1 MQIDRSSWVCIPINH
16 LQMNRVRLI
25 YGFLITALVLSCLIS
40 MGMGNVAI
48 EMKQLFAILLKPIGL
63 HDTSVTYTMAQETVF
78 WSIRMPRIMFG
89 IFIGVALGA
98 SGVALQGIFRNPL
111 VDSGLI
117 GIASGASLFASSYIM
132 LHSVL
137 PFLILGSAQLSLAAF
152 AFLGAAI
159 TAFLVYR
166 ISLFQGKINITILIL
181 AGVALNAMSGSLT
194 GLLTYFADDRQ
205 LRDLTFWTLG
215 SLSGASWATFWILL
229 PFVCIPFVLL
239 LRTTKALNAFALGEN
254 PAHFL
259 GINIKRT
266 KMIVL
271 LCSTAMVGASVAFA
285 GVIGFVGLVIPH
297 ILRLIIGPNHKSLMP
312 LSALAGALLVCLAD
326 LTSRTLLPP
335 TEIPIGII
343 TSLIGTPVLLAIILK
358 QKRTLFV

>member
-1 MQIDRSSWVCIPINH
+1 M
-16 LQMNRVRLI
+16 RVRIIYWTLSILI
-25 YGFLITALVLSCLIS
+25 VLSCLLS
-40 MGMGNVAI
+40 LGMGNVVI
-48 EMKQLFAILLKPIGL
+48 EIKQLFAILFKPLGWN
-63 HDTSVTYTMAQETVF
+63 DASVEFTAAQENVL
-78 WSIRMPRIMFG
+78 WILRMPRILFG
-89 IFIGVALGA
+89 VVIGIALGS

-111 VDSGLI
+111 VDAGLI
-117 GIASGASLFASSYIM
+117 GIASGASLFTSAYI
-132 LHSVL
+132 VL
-137 PFLILGSAQLSLAAF
+137 NAAILGFFGLSSGNIQFTMALV
-152 AFLGAAI
+152 AFLGAAL

-181 AGVALNAMSGSLT
+181 AGVALNALCGSLT
-194 GLLTYFADDRQ
+194 GLLTFFADDKQ

-215 SLSGASWATFWILL
+215 SLSGASWTTLWILVPFVFL
-229 PFVCIPFVLL
+229 PFILL
-239 LRTTKALNAFALGEN
+239 MRSTKALNAFALGEN

-266 KMIVL
+266 KIVVL
-271 LCSTAMVGASVAFA
+271 LCSTAMVGACVAFT

-297 ILRLIIGPNHKSLMP
+297 ILRLIIGPNHNALMP

-343 TSLIGTPVLLAIILK
+343 TSLIGTPVLMGIILK
-358 QKRTLFV
+358 QKRSLFA